1 VTWLEALAVLAAG
14 IGAGTINTVV
24 GSGSLVTFPTL
35 LALGFSPVVANVTNT
50 VGLVPGSVSGA
61 VGYRRELE
69 GQRSRLVPLCVASLL
84 GAVAGAVLLLN
95 LDDSVFATAVPIL
108 IGLGCVLVVAQPRL
122 SAWMRTRRD
131 DDHVPVAH
139 GSWPTVVGIGLA
151 SVYGGYFGAAQGV
164 IYMAVLGLGI
174 DDALQRLNATK
185 NVLTVVV
192 NGSAAVFFCCAPL
205 LGFASAIDWWAATAL
220 AVGSTIGGQ
229 VGATVGRRLPD
240 WLLRGLIVVVG
251 VAAIAAFVLD

>member
-1 VTWLEALAVLAAG
+1 MTWLEALAVLAAG

-24 GSGSLVTFPTL
+24 GSGSLITFPTL
-35 LALGFSPVVANVTNT
+35 LVLGYDPVVANVTNT
-50 VGLVPGSVSGA
+50 VGLVPGSISGA

-69 GQRSRLVPLCVASLL
+69 GQRSRLVPLCIASLL

-95 LDDSVFATAVPIL
+95 LDDSVFETAVPVL
-108 IGLGCVLVVAQPRL
+108 IGLGCVLVVVQPRV
-122 SAWMRTRRD
+122 SAWMRRRRD
-131 DDHVPVAH
+131 DDHVPVPH

-185 NVLTVVV
+185 NVLTVIV
-192 NGSAAVFFCCAPL
+192 NGSAAAFFC
-205 LGFASAIDWWAATAL
+205 FAADIDWWAAAAL

-229 VGATVGRRLPD
+229 LGATVGRRLPD

-251 VAAIAAFVLD
+251 VAAITVFVLD

>member
-192 NGSAAVFFCCAPL
+192 NGSAAVFFC
-205 LGFASAIDWWAATAL
+205 FAAEIEWWAAAAL

-251 VAAIAAFVLD
+251 VAAITAFVLD